1 MARGITKEDYITAY
15 NVLNAQINSTS
26 NMKLTKHEK
35 AILHD
40 FLYNAKDG
48 DKEKDMEPFV
58 REHLLGGDNDSTF
71 KEIDRSIDPRFIL
84 PRIFS
89 HSEEN
94 YVKESYR
101 LKNSISRVALT
112 RVLLK
117 FSKVGNIRIS
127 FGTAKFPLR
136 HGIFG
141 R

>member
-40 FLYNAKDG
+40 FLYNAKDD

-71 KEIDRSIDPRFIL
+71 KEIENDTRFTL

-94 YVKESYR
+94 YVKEIYR

-112 RVLLK
+112 RVMLK

>member
-71 KEIDRSIDPRFIL
+71 KEIDRFISIGL
-84 PRIFS
+84 
-89 HSEEN
+89 
-94 YVKESYR
+94 YYR
-101 LKNSISRVALT
+101 GFFLIRKKTMLK
-112 RVLLK
+112 
-117 FSKVGNIRIS
+117 KVID
-127 FGTAKFPLR
+127 
-136 HGIFG
+136 
-141 R
+141 